1 MVAASVLF
9 LLTYLPAQTTGS
21 EAAKTAAKSHS
32 QKKHAAAKPAPEP
45 ETPPQP
51 PPPPPT
57 PEQMPAVPPQVSY
70 NDGLLSIVAA
80 NSTLSDILH
89 LVSVRTGA
97 NVDAPP
103 YLTGERVAVHI
114 GPGTPR
120 DVLSDLLSGSHFD
133 YILLGSD
140 GDPNA
145 VRSIILTPNQKS
157 PAATAVAQVQPARPV
172 QTEQEDTDDDADDQ
186 PAQPAPPQP
195 LPPRRRPFAPE
206 QPPDQVTR
214 PSGEGAQQQPQ
225 AKSPE
230 QLLEDLRRM
239 QQQGSVPPQSP
250 DRNDER

>member
-1 MVAASVLF
+1 
-9 LLTYLPAQTTGS
+9 
-21 EAAKTAAKSHS
+21 
-32 QKKHAAAKPAPEP
+32 
-45 ETPPQP
+45 
-51 PPPPPT
+51 
-57 PEQMPAVPPQVSY
+57 VSY

-172 QTEQEDTDDDADDQ
+172 PTEQEDTDDDADDQ

-195 LPPRRRPFAPE
+195 VPPRRRPFAPE
-206 QPPDQVTR
+206 PPDQVTR

-239 QQQGSVPPQSP
+239 QQQGSVPPQPP

>member
-1 MVAASVLF
+1 
-9 LLTYLPAQTTGS
+9 
-21 EAAKTAAKSHS
+21 
-32 QKKHAAAKPAPEP
+32 
-45 ETPPQP
+45 
-51 PPPPPT
+51 
-57 PEQMPAVPPQVSY
+57 
-70 NDGLLSIVAA
+70 
-80 NSTLSDILH
+80 
-89 LVSVRTGA
+89 VSVRTGA

-133 YILLGSD
+133 YILLGAD

-157 PAATAVAQVQPARPV
+157 PAATAVAQVQPVRPV
-172 QTEQEDTDDDADDQ
+172 PTEQEDTDDDADDE

-195 LPPRRRPFAPE
+195 VPPRRRPFAPE
-206 QPPDQVTR
+206 QPPDQVAR

-225 AKSPE
+225 VKSPE

-239 QQQGSVPPQSP
+239 QQQGSVPPQPP
-250 DRNDER
+250 DRNDEH